1 MRAKRVLDFYEP
13 VDCEIQ
19 AMTTAIQRGDRGVQ
33 LDADFSPGIEIIEGW
48 SVLTEPDIR
57 GALPAL
63 QKYARALT
71 RHVGDAEDLVQ
82 DTLTQAWAKRA
93 HYYGGDARA
102 WLFTVMH
109 NLHVSKIRRR
119 SKPGTL
125 NVYPPAEDSP
135 LADAAF
141 FRLVV
146 RHLARELR
154 TMPEGMRQAVMLAA
168 ASTDDYR
175 GMAARLNVNLGT
187 FRSRLSR
194 GRQRLRMQFY
204 Q

>member
-1 MRAKRVLDFYEP
+1 M
-13 VDCEIQ
+13 
-19 AMTTAIQRGDRGVQ
+19 
-33 LDADFSPGIEIIEGW
+33 
-48 SVLTEPDIR
+48 LTEPDFR

-63 QKYARALT
+63 QKYARTLT
-71 RHVGDAEDLVQ
+71 RHVVDAEDLVQ

-93 HYYGGDARA
+93 RYYGGDARA
-102 WLFTVMH
+102 WLFTVMY

-135 LADAAF
+135 LADAAPF
-141 FRLVV
+141 FRLAV
-146 RHLARELR
+146 RDMARELR
-154 TMPEGMRQAVMLAA
+154 TMPEGMRQAVMLAT
-168 ASTDDYR
+168 ASTHDYH